1 MIPALIS
8 AGASILGSVL
18 GGKKS
23 SNRINYK
30 QMVRDA
36 EAAGFNPLT
45 ALRNGGS
52 AGYMQGG
59 NPTALSRIGDGLGQ
73 FGNFIA
79 NFDPLQ
85 DDKREAEFQ
94 LVQAQIANLN
104 ADTSNKVKFGQV
116 PSYTAGNKARVMGE
130 GVAHGQSFK
139 SAAVVLPPSAGAPQT
154 PTVEKPTVT
163 NPYPT
168 DSGVTVNP
176 ALSDASS
183 WEERYGEPGDWI
195 GGVLTLLG
203 DGATWVNDWQQGLK
217 RAADERHKPGKGKPF
232 NRSDRIYIPPAL
244 HR

>member
-8 AGASILGSVL
+8 AGASIVGSLL

-30 QMVRDA
+30 QMVKDA

-85 DDKREAEFQ
+85 DDKREVEFQ

-130 GVAHGQSFK
+130 GVAHGQAFK
-139 SAAVVLPPSAGAPQT
+139 SAAAALPPSAGASQT

-163 NPYPT
+163 NPWPT
-168 DSGVTVNP
+168 NWDLRVNP
-176 ALSDASS
+176 GVPDAASF
-183 WEERYGEPGDWI
+183 EDRYGETVSDWVVGPGILGAD
-195 GGVLTLLG
+195 LLHDDNILG
-203 DGATWVNDWQQGLK
+203 PDEVWERYIAPRLSGKKPRLK
-217 RAADERHKPGKGKPF
+217 K
-232 NRSDRIYIPPAL
+232 RSQN
-244 HR
+244 

>member
-1 MIPALIS
+1 MISALIS
-8 AGASILGSVL
+8 AGASVLGSLL

-45 ALRNGGS
+45 AIRNGGS

-59 NPTALSRIGDGLGQ
+59 NPTALSRIGDGLGE

-79 NFDPLQ
+79 NFDPMQ

-116 PSYTAGNKARVMGE
+116 PAYTAGTQKRNLSSGVPHNQPPKGAAWLDAPDAKADALPIWVPGVDRDGKKIWIPNPDGPDLEQLAASGVMRSLSGYE
-130 GVAHGQSFK
+130 RA
-139 SAAVVLPPSAGAPQT
+139 AEAVV
-154 PTVEKPTVT
+154 
-163 NPYPT
+163 
-168 DSGVTVNP
+168 
-176 ALSDASS
+176 
-183 WEERYGEPGDWI
+183 
-195 GGVLTLLG
+195 GVLTNPSEAVKVRQMSNG
-203 DGATWVNDWQQGLK
+203 RKDYKAPPSTTWWPSFEIRWD
-217 RAADERHKPGKGKPF
+217 
-232 NRSDRIYIPPAL
+232 
-244 HR
+244 

>member
-8 AGASILGSVL
+8 AGASILGSLL

-30 QMVRDA
+30 QMVKDA

-59 NPTALSRIGDGLGQ
+59 NPTALSRIADGVGE
-73 FGNFIA
+73 FGNFVA

-85 DDKREAEFQ
+85 DDKREVEFQ

-104 ADTSNKVKFGQV
+104 ADTSTKLRFGQV
-116 PSYTAGNKARVMGE
+116 PSFTAGNKARVMG
-130 GVAHGQSFK
+130 GNVAHGQTFK
-139 SAAVVLPPSAGAPQT
+139 SVAEVLPPSAGGSQT
-154 PTVEKPTVT
+154 PTVEKPTIT

-168 DSGVTVNP
+168 DRGVRVNP
-176 ALSDASS
+176 ALPDASA
-183 WEERYGEPGDWI
+183 WEERYGELGDWL
-195 GGVLTLLG
+195 GGALTFLG
-203 DGATWVNDWQQGLK
+203 DAATWVYDAQQGLK
-217 RAADERHKPGKGKPF
+217 RRTDERRKPGKGKPF
-232 NRSDRIYIPPAL
+232 NRSDRLIIPPL
-244 HR
+244 